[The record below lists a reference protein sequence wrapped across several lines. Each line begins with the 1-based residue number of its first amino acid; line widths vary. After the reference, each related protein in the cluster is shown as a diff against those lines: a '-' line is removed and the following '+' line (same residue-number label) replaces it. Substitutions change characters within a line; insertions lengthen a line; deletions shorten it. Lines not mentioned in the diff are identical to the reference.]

1 MTEEEIQVIREE
13 RFSRD
18 LHNLGY
24 SHQEICILM
33 RYFRANEID
42 IAKVTKSKY
51 CTITRKKE
59 SEFDWIDPRSN
70 KKILP
75 FGMINGK
82 IIVPEYYKW
91 IKKEDSDEPDMEL
104 IYNLTMISSNVNYWL
119 LLRYHQ
125 KQKLY
130 KLLRTNPKKKVFS
143 YRETNFTF
151 DQLLVLI
158 IRVVAPTDP
167 ALDYIID
174 EYRSGELTSEEVK
187 MIKNNIDKILQ
198 LENIEYPFRIKP
210 DIYVL
215 TNLEPYRMFIWE
227 FISEF
232 VEMKKMKYEWRLDAR
247 PNIKTI
253 YFKHV
258 Q

>member
-1 MTEEEIQVIREE
+1 MTEEELQVKREE
-13 RFSRD
+13 RLARD

-24 SHQEICILM
+24 SHSEIVHLLNVLRPDTLTEKI
-33 RYFRANEID
+33 
-42 IAKVTKSKY
+42 TKSKY
-51 CTITRKKE
+51 CTIIREKN

-70 KKILP
+70 KRILP
-75 FGMINGK
+75 FGTINGK
-82 IIVPEYYKW
+82 IIVPEYYNW
-91 IKKEDSDEPDMEL
+91 IKKDNSDELDMEL
-104 IYNLTMISSNVNYWL
+104 IYNLSMISSNVNYWL

-130 KLLRTNPKKKVFS
+130 KLLKTYPKKKVFD

-151 DQLLVLI
+151 TDLLVLI
-158 IRVVAPTDP
+158 LRVVSPTDP

-174 EYRSGELTSEEVK
+174 EYRSDELTPQELK
-187 MIKNNIDKILQ
+187 MIRNNIEKVLYM
-198 LENIEYPFRIKP
+198 ENLEYPFRIKP

-215 TNLEPYRMFIWE
+215 TNLEPYQMFIYE
-227 FISEF
+227 FIHDF
-232 VEMKKMKYEWRLDAR
+232 IEMRKLEYKWRLDAR